1 MKTNSLWSLMA
12 AGLAGALIVS
22 SVDAA
27 GDPEAGK
34 TKFYT
39 CEGCHAVAGY
49 TNVYPTYHVPRVGG
63 QHADYVVSALKAYR
77 SGQRKHGSMLGNAAN
92 MSDRDIEDIAA
103 YVSRFRSINVNL
115 PVTGNVA
122 VGQGKA
128 ESCGGCHGEDGNT
141 TDPNFPR
148 LAGQHES
155 YLIKALQDYKSGA
168 RKNPIMNGIAE
179 GLSEEDMKDISA
191 YYASQ
196 KKGLTIVQD

>member
-1 MKTNSLWSLMA
+1 MKINSLWSLMA
-12 AGLAGALIVS
+12 AGLASALIVP
-22 SVDAA
+22 SVNAA

-39 CEGCHAVAGY
+39 CEGCHGVAGY
-49 TNVYPTYHVPRVGG
+49 TNAYPTYHVPRIGG

-77 SGQRKHGSMLGNAAN
+77 SGQRKHGSMLGNAAT

-103 YVSRFRSINVNL
+103 YVSRFRAINVNL
-115 PVTGNVA
+115 PVTGNAA

-128 ESCGGCHGEDGNT
+128 ETCGGCHGEDGNT